1 MGTRALI
8 KINDVSGSDSTTLV
22 CIYKQYDG
30 YLSGLGATLHEFLS
44 RKVMVNGYSPSADPT
59 TTANGVGDLAA
70 QLIHELKQ
78 TNPLGGIYLYRTDTT
93 DAGQDFTYT
102 LNFAPDKNGI
112 DALQSI
118 VVDSLD
124 GSTHLA
130 GVGILSVLQSMID
143 TEGE

>member
-8 KINDVSGSDSTTLV
+8 KINDVSGGDSTTLV

-44 RKVMVNGYSPSADPT
+44 RKVMVNGYAPSADPT

-118 VVDSLD
+118 DIDSYGTDLKID
-124 GSTHLA
+124 SDN
-130 GVGILSVLQSMID
+130 ILGTLLELIG